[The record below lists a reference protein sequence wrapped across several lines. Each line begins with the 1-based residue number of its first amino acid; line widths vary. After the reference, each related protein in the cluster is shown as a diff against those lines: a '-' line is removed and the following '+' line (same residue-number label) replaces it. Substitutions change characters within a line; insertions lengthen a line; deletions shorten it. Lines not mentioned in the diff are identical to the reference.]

1 MVADLAEKL
10 DRLAAL
16 GRDLGVSTLVL
27 REGVAVLAARLPL
40 QP

>member
-16 GRDLGVSTLVL
+16 GRDLGVATLVL
-27 REGVAVLAARLPL
+27 REQGVAVLAAALP
-40 QP
+40 